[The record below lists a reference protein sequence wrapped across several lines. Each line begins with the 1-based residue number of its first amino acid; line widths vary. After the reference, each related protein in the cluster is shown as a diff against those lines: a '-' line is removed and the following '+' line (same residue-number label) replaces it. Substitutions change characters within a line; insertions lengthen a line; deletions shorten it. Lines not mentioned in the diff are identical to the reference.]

1 VDSISVRT
9 LVATIV
15 ILVRDISRDEYK
27 AHLKTLDKESL
38 IYRFSRIMTEESID
52 IYVDS
57 IPRSNHILGAIST
70 VYGDIAAAAHLAVD
84 DDESQCE
91 VGISTD
97 LRYRRKGVAK
107 VLMEHILAMCTNR
120 GIHQLYMT
128 CLTDNK
134 AIINLCKKVGL
145 AVVSSRGE
153 SETVLELPSVS
164 VASLNKELAMT
175 NMVVAD
181 ALMKPY
187 KANWQAWLRKNR

>member
-1 VDSISVRT
+1 
-9 LVATIV
+9 
-15 ILVRDISRDEYK
+15 
-27 AHLKTLDKESL
+27 
-38 IYRFSRIMTEESID
+38 MTEESID
-52 IYVDS
+52 IYVDG
-57 IPRSNHILGAIST
+57 IPESNHILGAIST
-70 VYGDIAAAAHLAVD
+70 VYGDVAAAAHLAVD
-84 DDESQCE
+84 EEESQCE

-97 LRYRRKGVAK
+97 LRYRRRGVAK

-145 AVVSSRGE
+145 AVVSSHGE

-164 VASLNKELAMT
+164 VASLNKELVMT

>member
-1 VDSISVRT
+1 M
-9 LVATIV
+9 
-15 ILVRDISRDEYK
+15 ILIKDITKDEYK
-27 AHLKTLDKESL
+27 AHLKSLDNESL
-38 IYRFSRIMTEESID
+38 IYRFSRIMTPEAID
-52 IYVDS
+52 LYVDS
-57 IPRSNHILGAIST
+57 IPESNHILGAIST
-70 VYGDIAAAAHLAVD
+70 LYGEVAAAAHMAVD
-84 DDESQCE
+84 DCGTQCE

-107 VLMEHILAMCTNR
+107 ELMQHILTMCTNR

-164 VASLNKELAMT
+164 FASLNKELTMN

-187 KANWQAWLRKNR
+187 KAQWQAWLRKNR